1 MAYQLRNGLSWCEI
15 AHHVLFLDLP
25 EDRYFCLSGTAAD
38 AFRAAAQ
45 GNNLDGVQARA
56 AEQLVHLDI
65 IRVSDQPEIPQA
77 CQNPLPLRTWPAD
90 TLSIRD
96 IGAVIWRYSGARTA
110 LLHTG
115 LQAALTK
122 LSRCKRLDAS
132 SDPTCRAIGSV
143 TTAVRMLGWF
153 RSSREH
159 CLPRAIA
166 LAHVLAARGVP
177 ANLVIGVSLHPFRA
191 HAWVQVDDAL
201 ICDDVDIVRLYAPIL
216 VI

>member
-25 EDRYFCLSGTAAD
+25 EDRYFCLSGTAAE

-45 GNNLDGVQARA
+45 GGIMDDVQARA
-56 AEQLVHLDI
+56 VEQLIYLDI
-65 IRVSDQPEIPQA
+65 IRICDQPDIPPA
-77 CQNPLPLRTWPAD
+77 CQIPTPRRAWPAD
-90 TLSIRD
+90 TLSVRD
-96 IGAVIWRYSGARTA
+96 LAAVIWRYMAARTA

-115 LQAALTK
+115 LQAVLTN
-122 LSRCKRLDAS
+122 LSRCKRVDAS

-159 CLPRAIA
+159 CLPRALAIA
-166 LAHVLAARGVP
+166 HLLAARSVP

-191 HAWVQVDDAL
+191 HAWVQVDDAV

-216 VI
+216 VV